1 MSITL
6 RFQARDRSLTGVD
19 TDPSA
24 TPASGDTDGIVEE
37 GRPELGRI
45 DVSAG
50 RGSASA
56 SNNLRFKI
64 LRIN

>member
-37 GRPELGRI
+37 GRPELGRFRI
-45 DVSAG
+45 
-50 RGSASA
+50 
-56 SNNLRFKI
+56 F
-64 LRIN
+64 RIN